1 MRGGFAAA
9 AAIAVALLLVQN
21 SAQAVL
27 LTFDDL
33 PGDGS
38 AVPIGYGGVDWS
50 NFNNFD
56 GVNYANNPSGYENG
70 VKSPNNVI
78 FNNFGNPASILESAT
93 PFALNSF
100 YITAAWNDG
109 LNVRID
115 GSGGQTRLIVIDTS
129 GPTLVT
135 LDWANLASVT
145 FTSGGGTSH
154 DFPSGFNSEQFAI
167 DNITINGATPI
178 PAALPLFA
186 SGLAGFGWLA
196 RLRLRRRP

>member
-135 LDWANLASVT
+135 LDWTNLASVT
-145 FTSGGGTSH
+145 FTS
-154 DFPSGFNSEQFAI
+154 